1 MCLEWCGD
9 SMYVLAMEERET
21 YMTVIGFQQKDGV
34 LKKGEASSGSIMAL
48 AVDIGVNGI
57 EGQCGG
63 YLACGTCHVHIP
75 PEWIDRV
82 GRATPDEVT
91 MLEFEP
97 DFTPYSRLSCQIEI
111 SPALDGLVVT
121 IPGA

>member
-1 MCLEWCGD
+1 MAL
-9 SMYVLAMEERET
+9 
-21 YMTVIGFQQKDGV
+21 IGFQLQSGT
-34 LKKGEASSGSIMAL
+34 LIEGEASSGSMMAL
-48 AVDIGVNGI
+48 AVELGVSGI

-75 PEWIDRV
+75 PEWIERV

-97 DFTPYSRLSCQIEI
+97 SFSPYSRLSCQIEI
-111 SPALDGLVVT
+111 GPALEGLVVT

>member
-1 MCLEWCGD
+1 MP
-9 SMYVLAMEERET
+9 
-21 YMTVIGFQQKDGV
+21 VISFQQQDGTITI
-34 LKKGEASSGSIMAL
+34 GETCSGSIMAL
-48 AVDIGVNGI
+48 AVELGVRGI

-82 GRATPDEVT
+82 GRASPDEVT

-97 DFTPYSRLSCQIEI
+97 SFSPLSRLSCQIEVG
-111 SPALDGLVVT
+111 PDLDGLVV
-121 IPGA
+121 IVAGA

>member
-1 MCLEWCGD
+1 M
-9 SMYVLAMEERET
+9 A
-21 YMTVIGFQQKDGV
+21 VIGFQQQDGI
-34 LKKGEASSGSIMAL
+34 LTKGEASSGSLMAL
-48 AVDIGVNGI
+48 AVEIGVKGI

-82 GRATPDEVT
+82 GRASPDEVT

-97 DFTPYSRLSCQIEI
+97 GFSPLSRLSCQIEI
-111 SPALDGLVVT
+111 SPALDGLIVA
-121 IPGA
+121 ISGA